1 MTRACAGR
9 PRLDR
14 RGRRGGEQ
22 RRAVRSRR
30 ALCFL
35 LPLREPHPLV
45 LPPPPLVLFV
55 ERAGS
60 RKRPRPSPPP
70 PPSIGPSRSIARRA
84 ADRRRSTT
92 RAIATTSMGT
102 ISSGSS
108 NEGGW
113 AEGCAGVG
121 FGRGGGIGATI
132 PHSHSPPLRLT
143 HCAGARRGGDGED
156 SHPATPGGGGGRKL
170 MSFQG
175 AGQYRRAVDIAAS
188 STRLRPSHR
197 RPVRWEML
205 LVRCF
210 N

>member
-60 RKRPRPSPPP
+60 RKRPRPTPPP

-102 ISSGSS
+102 ISTTTCTGRITTPPRIANVPSVSS
-108 NEGGW
+108 SS
-113 AEGCAGVG
+113 
-121 FGRGGGIGATI
+121 GGGVMLL
-132 PHSHSPPLRLT
+132 PPSAGGRTGGGMNGTSGTTRLLGGTLRQ
-143 HCAGARRGGDGED
+143 RRGRMPYAA
-156 SHPATPGGGGGRKL
+156 SPVPWGGGRDSVVPQCHRVVFVL
-170 MSFQG
+170 VVRC
-175 AGQYRRAVDIAAS
+175 RR
-188 STRLRPSHR
+188 
-197 RPVRWEML
+197 
-205 LVRCF
+205 LVRC
-210 N
+210 